1 MERARTIA
9 ELTEKITYCPYCRT
23 FDPPIRVVEAYWQ
36 REDHCSVYLLSC
48 ATCHRP
54 ILCGRIDDEKEKEH
68 GQRKTV

>member
-23 FDPPIRVVEAYWQ
+23 FDPPIRVVEAYWK
-36 REDHCSVYLLSC
+36 DDGNVYLLSC

-54 ILCGRIDDEKEKEH
+54 ILCGRIEDDPH
-68 GQRKTV
+68 RPVSPA